1 MVYLMGMPPQEDSIP
16 IIFQT
21 FDKQINNLAICLYN
35 AGASLTA
42 R

>member
-16 IIFQT
+16 INFQD
-21 FDKQINNLAICLYN
+21 FDKQIINFAICLSN
-35 AGASLTA
+35 AEASLTA